1 MKSNGRS
8 RRLRVAVG
16 SESLLSSSGGSLLLE
31 TARLVGLPRLLS
43 QALAPWRSARATHD
57 PGKVVLDLAAAIALG
72 GDCLADVGVV
82 RAQPD
87 LFGHVAS
94 DPTVSRLFAA
104 LAEDVEASL
113 AAIRAARAAARAR
126 AWELAPVTD
135 PDIGWLVI
143 DLDATLV
150 DAHSEKEGAQPTF
163 KRGFGHAPLLAFV
176 DHGAGGTG
184 ECVAGLLRPGKANAN
199 NAADHITVLT
209 DALAQ
214 LPEGLRKRVVVRGDS
229 GAGTHDFVDHVSSL
243 KLRYSVGLTGW
254 PPILDGLANV
264 PRQAWKAALDPD
276 GFPRDGAQVAELTR
290 YVPTATG
297 RRRWPADMRIIARRE
312 RPHPGA
318 QLRITDTDGWRITV
332 FATNQPGRIAD
343 LEVQHR
349 LRARAEDRIRNLKDT
364 GLRNLP
370 LQGFAQNQ
378 IWLELAALA
387 SDLIAWTQRLALA
400 QTSAATWEPKRL
412 RFRLLN
418 VAGRVVRTG
427 RRDLLRLPR
436 GWPWNDILLAGHDQL
451 AAHAA

>member
-1 MKSNGRS
+1 MKSSGRS
-8 RRLRVAVG
+8 RRLRVSVG
-16 SESLLSSSGGSLLLE
+16 SESLLSSAGGSLLLE

-43 QALAPWRSARATHD
+43 QALSPWRSHD
-57 PGKVVLDLAAAIALG
+57 PGKVLIDLAAAIALG
-72 GDCLADVGVV
+72 GDCLADVAVV

-94 DPTVSRLFAA
+94 DPTVSRLIAA

-113 AAIRAARAAARAR
+113 AAIRQARATARER
-126 AWELAPVTD
+126 AWELAPITA
-135 PDIGWLVI
+135 PDDGWLVL

-209 DALAQ
+209 AALAQ
-214 LPEGLRKRVVVRGDS
+214 LPQNLRGRVVVRGDS
-229 GAGTHDFVDHVSSL
+229 GAGTHDFVDHISSL
-243 KLRYSVGLTGW
+243 KLRFSVGLGGW

-276 GFPRDGAQVAELTR
+276 GFAREGAQVAELTR
-290 YVPTATG
+290 YVPKATG
-297 RRRWPADMRIIARRE
+297 HRHWPADMRIIARRE

-318 QLRITDTDGWRITV
+318 QLRITDKDGWRITV

-349 LRARAEDRIRNLKDT
+349 LRARAEDRIRNLKC
-364 GLRNLP
+364 RSP
-370 LQGFAQNQ
+370 R
-378 IWLELAALA
+378 
-387 SDLIAWTQRLALA
+387 AWDR
-400 QTSAATWEPKRL
+400 
-412 RFRLLN
+412 
-418 VAGRVVRTG
+418 
-427 RRDLLRLPR
+427 
-436 GWPWNDILLAGHDQL
+436 
-451 AAHAA
+451 